1 MNIKMTTEDSGA
13 SVRAEAEAMSTSAIA
28 RRRVLLKGVGRG
40 TAVLAATVPLQTLAG
55 QSLLTIDRGGR
66 HQCSVSGMH
75 SSVHSATPTN
85 TPICG
90 GFSPG
95 WWGQTDTGTTPR
107 RPWPILPIPNQSTGY
122 LTKFNIVFTWMTL
135 TGNPNLFQVANPPGY
150 NSTDQW
156 HWLCAWLNALWSN
169 QHPGTLNFP
178 YSADEVLAFSQLPV
192 SSPAY
197 SDALTFF
204 KTYVE
209 NL

>member
-1 MNIKMTTEDSGA
+1 
-13 SVRAEAEAMSTSAIA
+13 
-28 RRRVLLKGVGRG
+28 VLLKGVGKG

-55 QSLLTIDRGGR
+55 QSLLTFDGQ
-66 HQCSVSGMH
+66 HQASISGMH
-75 SSVHSATPTN
+75 SSLHSATPHN
-85 TPICG
+85 TPTANG
-90 GFSPG
+90 YSPG

-107 RPWPILPIPNQSTGY
+107 RLWPILPTPNDLTGY
-122 LTKFNIVFTWMTL
+122 LTKFNDIFTWMTL

-169 QHPGTLNFP
+169 QHLGTLNFP
-178 YSADEVLAFSQLPV
+178 YSADEVLTYSQLPV
-192 SSPAY
+192 AGTAY

-204 KTYVE
+204 KTYLE